1 MSLCGIC
8 YGEIEDGEP
17 MDEEHLS
24 YDGCEGERESWW
36 LGKICVPTTEGKLHI
51 CNTRPM

>member
-8 YGEIEDGEP
+8 YGKIEDGEP

-24 YDGCEGERESWW
+24 YDGCEND
-36 LGKICVPTTEGKLHI
+36 TTEDYVKG
-51 CNTRPM
+51 R